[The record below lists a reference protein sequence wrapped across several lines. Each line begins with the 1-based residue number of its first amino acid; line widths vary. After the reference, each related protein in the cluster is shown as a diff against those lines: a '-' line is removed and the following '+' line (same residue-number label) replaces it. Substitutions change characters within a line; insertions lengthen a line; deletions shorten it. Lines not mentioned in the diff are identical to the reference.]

1 MRKMDDILNYLA
13 ETWKTLSFSQQT
25 ELAQTVAG
33 TSKYN
38 QLVTLINDW
47 DFIQQNIEVARGSED
62 ALQEQ
67 ADIYLES
74 WEAASKR
81 FKASL

>member
-1 MRKMDDILNYLA
+1 M
-13 ETWKTLSFSQQT
+13 
-25 ELAQTVAG
+25 
-33 TSKYN
+33 
-38 QLVTLINDW
+38 NDW

-67 ADIYLES
+67 ADIYAES

-81 FKASL
+81 FKASLQSIYDDLLNDQFFIKL